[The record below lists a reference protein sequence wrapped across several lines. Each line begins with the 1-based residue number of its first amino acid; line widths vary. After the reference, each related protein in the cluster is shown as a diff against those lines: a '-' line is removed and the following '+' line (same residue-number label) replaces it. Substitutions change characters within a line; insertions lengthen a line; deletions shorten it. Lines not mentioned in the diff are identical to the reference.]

1 MRERP
6 SWLGLIGKAQRL
18 RACRVEELDSVGERQ
33 DPVGGRVVVE
43 HAARCRHAG
52 DVLDHGIDVAEE
64 YRLAKLAATQRQ
76 CVVER
81 RANVTQ
87 YDRRIERGEVDLDG
101 DGEGDRQGL
110 CRNVASVCAS
120 SPSSAPS
127 AGTTTTST
135 RWARVPRLGRTNA
148 RACQMLA

>member
-18 RACRVEELDSVGERQ
+18 RACRVEELDSVGERH
-33 DPVGGRVVVE
+33 DPVGGGVVVE
-43 HAARCRHAG
+43 HAARRRHSG

-76 CVVER
+76 YVVER

-101 DGEGDRQGL
+101 DGQGDRQ
-110 CRNVASVCAS
+110 R
-120 SPSSAPS
+120 
-127 AGTTTTST
+127 
-135 RWARVPRLGRTNA
+135 
-148 RACQMLA
+148 